1 MSCQDALPAAVSAA
15 AAAMAQGKSDE
26 EVALLAAIF
35 TPPDALSQ
43 ILLAVPLVLLFQLGI
58 VLVKYFGRSSEE
70 IDEAKAKQADEEES

>member
-1 MSCQDALPAAVSAA
+1 MKARPYVIVGAFV
-15 AAAMAQGKSDE
+15 
-26 EVALLAAIF
+26 LAAIF

-70 IDEAKAKQADEEES
+70 IEEAKAKQADEEES